1 MRSIFKSAT
10 AISLVF
16 LLAACGQHT
25 AASNAMKGEIVEK
38 IERPGG
44 GVAAISTRENFDAKT
59 PPRYHIYLQK
69 SQDPA
74 QAVEVLDMERAAPL
88 HMNWVDPTGLRL
100 AVDCGRIHRFSNF
113 ADLWS
118 GKDEAH
124 SEQVVVMLENQGVC
138 PG

>member
-1 MRSIFKSAT
+1 MRPIFNSASVLCLF
-10 AISLVF
+10 A
-16 LLAACGQHT
+16 LLAACGQKSGDT
-25 AASNAMKGEIVEK
+25 AMKGDVVEK

-44 GVAAISTRENFDAKT
+44 GVAVISTKETVDAKT
-59 PPRYHIYLQK
+59 PPRIHVYLQK

-74 QAVEVLDMERAAPL
+74 QSVEVLDMERAAPL
-88 HMNWVDPTGLRL
+88 RMTWVDATGLHL
-100 AVDCGRIHRFSNF
+100 EVECGRVHRFSNF

-124 SEQVVVMLENQGVC
+124 AEQIVVMLDNRGVC